1 MKERE
6 TVNNIYLTGMPGSGK
21 SALGKEASRELN
33 KEFIDMDSLIENKAG
48 KSINEIFNEEGEA
61 SFRALEK
68 EVLKNVSECSGLL
81 VSTGGGIILDPE
93 NVQRMKES
101 GTVILIDRPLELL
114 VKYIDIRKRPLLKN
128 GKEEIRNLYQKR
140 YDLYRKSADIV
151 LINDNGMEKAL
162 EKLLQY
168 IKEN

>member
-1 MKERE
+1 M
-6 TVNNIYLTGMPGSGK
+6 NNIYLTGMPGSGK

-48 KSINEIFNEEGEA
+48 KSINKIFNEEGEA